1 MTLRKKTKSEI
12 ESGVKQDHK
21 VFTYICKSI
30 GETLDVN
37 RFDIDDNDLHEA
49 TNKYNSYRML
59 GDKNNIQE
67 PFKSWFE
74 SDKKMKLIDITFFD
88 ANKDWN
94 IDNFWTDDEKI
105 ELGFKEAGIKM
116 TIDEFQIYID
126 DIVNDINSYKGGS
139 EVPVIKYKK
148 VKLSDIFDFTKTSN
162 GSFLTK
168 SFDR

>member
-1 MTLRKKTKSEI
+1 MPPSHRHFFNTPKKTFILTLRKKTKSEI

-126 DIVNDINSYKGGS
+126 DIVNDINSYK
-139 EVPVIKYKK
+139 EALKC
-148 VKLSDIFDFTKTSN
+148 L
-162 GSFLTK
+162 L
-168 SFDR
+168 

>member
-1 MTLRKKTKSEI
+1 MA
-12 ESGVKQDHK
+12 H
-21 VFTYICKSI
+21 
-30 GETLDVN
+30 
-37 RFDIDDNDLHEA
+37 IDDNDLHEA

-126 DIVNDINSYKGGS
+126 DIVNDINSYK
-139 EVPVIKYKK
+139 EALKC
-148 VKLSDIFDFTKTSN
+148 L
-162 GSFLTK
+162 L
-168 SFDR
+168 